1 MITQPN
7 NPLPM
12 KVEIYFYNVDRR
24 KKELSRTWTLDKNGY
39 AICDKAFDQESKEI
53 HGAVNDGRIYYPK
66 DGEDFL
72 RSLPWEYA
80 NSSMVHAVIVE

>member
-1 MITQPN
+1 
-7 NPLPM
+7 M
-12 KVEIYFYNVDRR
+12 KVEIYSYNINE
-24 KKELSRTWTLDKNGY
+24 KKNRLCETWTLDQNGQ
-39 AICDKAFDQESKEI
+39 AICDNYSEQKSKEI
-53 HGAVNDGRIYYPK
+53 HGSINDDGRIYYPK